1 MHDELSF
8 IVLISHY
15 IFAVCNE
22 FQFVLHIIETDLK
35 IGLAQFENAAW
46 YFMAR
51 IFQKFVT
58 VELNMLDYD
67 QYSMSERV

>member
-1 MHDELSF
+1 MHDVLSF

-22 FQFVLHIIETDLK
+22 FQFVFHIIETDLK